1 MSGDHAVDRRHAKNS
16 LCKTR
21 LEDGRSTHFIVG
33 YNPMEFSS
41 ETQMKFKGDKKN
53 DANVLPAGKTE
64 RNAAVKFKHVSMSE
78 NTLDLKAADPFTV
91 NKQESLNARAA
102 HRDPPVEHAFTTSVM
117 KADYPALHQRG
128 WELFFWF
135 FLKIH
140 TIIPVPNFKCLLK
153 FIYIS
158 TYITNACIIYT

>member
-1 MSGDHAVDRRHAKNS
+1 MRIYTNIKAHGAGFKMLPLFLVNNYVSYLQNNFIGTFMSGDHALDRRHNKS
-16 LCKTR
+16 TMCKSR

-33 YNPMEFSS
+33 YNPMDFSS

-53 DANVLPAGKTE
+53 DAGIPPAGKTE

-102 HRDPPVEHAFTTSVM
+102 HRDPPTEHAFTTSVM
-117 KADYPALHQRG
+117 KADYPALHRRG
-128 WELFFWF
+128 
-135 FLKIH
+135 
-140 TIIPVPNFKCLLK
+140 
-153 FIYIS
+153 
-158 TYITNACIIYT
+158 